1 MNSSRRRFV
10 GAAAA
15 SLLASRSWAACAP
28 APRIRTGQG
37 LRPLPN
43 LPLDR
48 SPSWGARGALTA
60 ARSNVDVGSSA
71 VRVMSYDG
79 GFPGP
84 VLRLRPGETLNL
96 KFDNQLDVATNLHFH
111 GLYVSPSGRADN
123 IWVVAPPGAGF
134 EYELQVAAQEAGV
147 HWIHPHVHGHTAK
160 QLFAGLAM
168 PVIVQGEIDRDSELA
183 QAEDHVLVLKD
194 FGIENCEVAAHT
206 PTDWIFGKEGEWLL
220 VNGQLRPV
228 LRAGKSLLRLRLVNA
243 SNSRFWRIALDSG
256 EALHLIALD
265 GRFLGQRM
273 EVAELLLVPA
283 ARAEVLVALPDHRTR
298 KLLYRNYPRV
308 GRNATA
314 EQPILTLL
322 PPASPQPV
330 ALPGRLMNLERFDE
344 RLAEGHREVRF
355 SPMLINGKPFHH
367 HHQGGHV
374 APTFEVRAGTR
385 EIWTVHNDDV
395 MNHPF
400 HLHTWHFDIL
410 SVNGRPPAIAA
421 IRDMLNLSPGDAARI
436 GIHFSDFS
444 GRTMFHC
451 HIAEHADRGMMAVL
465 DVR

>member
-1 MNSSRRRFV
+1 MNFSRRSFV
-10 GAAAA
+10 GTAAAA
-15 SLLASRSWAACAP
+15 LLARGSWAACAP
-28 APRIRTGQG
+28 ERRIRTGQT
-37 LRPLPN
+37 LRPLPD

-48 SPSWGARGALTA
+48 SPSWGARAALTA
-60 ARSNVDVGSSA
+60 ARTNVDIGGYA
-71 VRVMSYDG
+71 VSVMSYQG

-84 VLRLRPGETLNL
+84 VLRLRPGETLAL
-96 KFDNQLDVATNLHFH
+96 TFHNQLDQATNLHFH
-111 GLYVSPSGRADN
+111 GLSVSPSGRADN

-134 EYELQVAAQEAGV
+134 EYELPIATQEAGL

-168 PVIVQGEIDRDSELA
+168 PVVVQGDIDRDSELA

-194 FGIENCEVAAHT
+194 LGIDNCAVAAHT
-206 PTDWIFGKEGEWLL
+206 PTDWVFGKEGELLL
-220 VNGQLRPV
+220 VNGQVRPV
-228 LRAGKSLLRLRLVNA
+228 LRAAKSLLRLRLVNA
-243 SNSRFWRIALDSG
+243 SNARFWRVALDSG

-265 GRFLGQRM
+265 GRFLEKRV
-273 EVAELLLVPA
+273 EVEELLLVPA
-283 ARAEVLVALPDHRTR
+283 ARAEVLVTLPDHRPR
-298 KLLYRNYPRV
+298 RLLYRNYPRV

-330 ALPGRLMNLERFDE
+330 ALPGRLVNLDRFDE
-344 RLAEGHREVRF
+344 RLADGQREVRF
-355 SPMLINGKPFHH
+355 SPMQINGKPFQH

-374 APTFEVRAGTR
+374 APLFEVRAGAR

-410 SVNGRPPAIAA
+410 SVNGRPPAITA
-421 IRDMLNLSPGDAARI
+421 IRDMLNLSPGNAARI
-436 GIHFSDFS
+436 GIHFADFS

-451 HIAEHADRGMMAVL
+451 HIAEHADQGMMAVL

>member
-1 MNSSRRRFV
+1 MNFSRRRFV

-15 SLLASRSWAACAP
+15 SLLARRSWAACAP
-28 APRIRTGQG
+28 THRMRTDQR
-37 LRPLPN
+37 LRSLPD

-60 ARSNVDVGSSA
+60 ARNDVDVGGNP
-71 VRVMSYDG
+71 VRVMSYG
-79 GFPGP
+79 GLPGP
-84 VLRLRPGETLNL
+84 VLRLQPGETLNL
-96 KFDNQLDVATNLHFH
+96 KFDNRLDEATNLHFH

-134 EYELQVAAQEAGV
+134 EYELPVAAQEAGV
-147 HWIHPHVHGHTAK
+147 HWIHPHIHGHTAK

-168 PVIVQGEIDRDSELA
+168 PVVVHGEIDRDSELA

-194 FGIENCEVAAHT
+194 LGIENCEVEAHT

-220 VNGQLRPV
+220 VNGQVRPV
-228 LRAGKSLLRLRLVNA
+228 LHAGKSLLRLRLVNA

-265 GRFLGQRM
+265 GRFLGQRV
-273 EVAELLLVPA
+273 EVEELLLVPA
-283 ARAEVLVALPDHRTR
+283 ARAEVLVVLPDHRPR
-298 KLLYRNYPRV
+298 RLLYRNYPRG

-314 EQPILTLL
+314 ERPILTLL

-330 ALPGRLMNLERFDE
+330 ALPGSLINLERFDE
-344 RLAEGHREVRF
+344 RLADVHREVRF

-374 APTFEVRAGTR
+374 APTFEVRAGAR

-436 GIHFSDFS
+436 GIHFTDFN

>member
-1 MNSSRRRFV
+1 MNSSRRKFV

-15 SLLASRSWAACAP
+15 SLLAGRSWAACAP
-28 APRIRTGQG
+28 ARRMRTDQK
-37 LRPLPN
+37 LRALPD

-60 ARSNVDVGSSA
+60 ARSDVDVGGNP
-71 VRVMSYDG
+71 VRVMSYG
-79 GFPGP
+79 GLPGP
-84 VLRLRPGETLNL
+84 VLRLQPGETLNL
-96 KFDNQLDVATNLHFH
+96 KFDNRLDEATNLHFH

-123 IWVVAPPGAGF
+123 IWVVAPPAAAF

-160 QLFAGLAM
+160 QLYAGLAM
-168 PVIVQGEIDRDSELA
+168 PVVVQGEIDGDSELA

-194 FGIENCEVAAHT
+194 LGIENCGVAAHT
-206 PTDWIFGKEGEWLL
+206 PADWIFGKEGEWLL
-220 VNGQLRPV
+220 VNGQVRPV
-228 LRAGKSLLRLRLVNA
+228 LHAGKSLLRLRLVNA
-243 SNSRFWRIALDSG
+243 SNSRFWRLALDSG

-265 GRFLGQRM
+265 GRFLESRV
-273 EVAELLLVPA
+273 EVEELLLVPA
-283 ARAEVLVALPDHRTR
+283 ARAEVLVVLPDHRPR
-298 KLLYRNYPRV
+298 RLLYRNYPRG

-322 PPASPQPV
+322 PPVSPQPV

-344 RLAEGHREVRF
+344 RLADARREVRF

-374 APTFEVRAGTR
+374 AATFEVRAGAR

-410 SVNGRPPAIAA
+410 SVNGRPPAIVA

-436 GIHFSDFS
+436 GIHFADFS

>member
-1 MNSSRRRFV
+1 
-10 GAAAA
+10 
-15 SLLASRSWAACAP
+15 
-28 APRIRTGQG
+28 
-37 LRPLPN
+37 
-43 LPLDR
+43 
-48 SPSWGARGALTA
+48 
-60 ARSNVDVGSSA
+60 
-71 VRVMSYDG
+71 
-79 GFPGP
+79 
-84 VLRLRPGETLNL
+84 
-96 KFDNQLDVATNLHFH
+96 
-111 GLYVSPSGRADN
+111 
-123 IWVVAPPGAGF
+123 
-134 EYELQVAAQEAGV
+134 
-147 HWIHPHVHGHTAK
+147 
-160 QLFAGLAM
+160 
-168 PVIVQGEIDRDSELA
+168 
-183 QAEDHVLVLKD
+183 
-194 FGIENCEVAAHT
+194 
-206 PTDWIFGKEGEWLL
+206 
-220 VNGQLRPV
+220 
-228 LRAGKSLLRLRLVNA
+228 
-243 SNSRFWRIALDSG
+243 
-256 EALHLIALD
+256 
-265 GRFLGQRM
+265 
-273 EVAELLLVPA
+273 
-283 ARAEVLVALPDHRTR
+283 VALPDHRPR

-344 RLAEGHREVRF
+344 RLAEGRREVRF

-367 HHQGGHV
+367 DHQGGHV
-374 APTFEVRAGTR
+374 APTFEVRAGAR

-436 GIHFSDFS
+436 GIHFADFS

>member
-1 MNSSRRRFV
+1 MQSSRRRFV

-15 SLLASRSWAACAP
+15 SLLAGRSWAACAP
-28 APRIRTGQG
+28 ASRMQTDQA
-37 LRPLPN
+37 LRRLED

-48 SPSWGARGALTA
+48 SPSWGARGALTV
-60 ARSNVDVGSSA
+60 ARSSTDVGGNP
-71 VRVMSYDG
+71 VRVMSYGG

-96 KFDNQLDVATNLHFH
+96 KFDNRLDEATNLHFH

-168 PVIVQGEIDRDSELA
+168 PVVVQGEIDRDSELA

-194 FGIENCEVAAHT
+194 LSIANCAVAAHA
-206 PTDWIFGKEGEWLL
+206 PNDWIFGKEGEWLL
-220 VNGQLRPV
+220 VNGQVRPV
-228 LRAGKSLLRLRLVNA
+228 LHAGKSLLRLRLVNA

-265 GRFLGQRM
+265 GRFLESRV
-273 EVAELLLVPA
+273 EVGELLLVPA
-283 ARAEVLVALPDHRTR
+283 ARAEVLVVLPDRR
-298 KLLYRNYPRV
+298 PRRLLYRNYPRV

-322 PPASPQPV
+322 PPASSQQV
-330 ALPGRLMNLERFDE
+330 ALPGRLMTLQRFDE
-344 RLAEGHREVRF
+344 RLADAHREVRF

-374 APTFEVRAGTR
+374 APTFEVRAGAR

-400 HLHTWHFDIL
+400 HLHTWHFDLL
-410 SVNGRPPAIAA
+410 SVNGRPPAITA

-436 GIHFSDFS
+436 GIHFADFS